1 MAEPALADLL
11 RADRA
16 HLVHP
21 NLPLGEGAEIVFAGG
36 QGVWLHDAAGRSYLD
51 ARSQLCC
58 VSLGSGHPRLV
69 RPIAEQAATL
79 AYCAIFYGFSHPQ
92 AIRAAERIAA
102 LTPGDLDHVFFTSGG
117 SEAIEAALSLARLYW
132 SRQGSGKL
140 TVVSRY
146 LGYHGNTAAAMSATG
161 MPMAGSDEIQHL
173 VPGHVHVDPPY
184 PYRMAAGLDPEAY
197 ARKAADDLAHTIER
211 EGPGTVAAFLAE
223 PVLGV
228 GGYIAPP
235 PGYWPR
241 VREVCDAYD
250 VLLVLDEVM
259 TGFLRTGRMFAC
271 EHWDV
276 VPDLLVLG
284 KGIDSSYVPC
294 GAVAFGSRVMDVVRG
309 APWSGFTSSAHP
321 LAMAAVNAAL
331 DAYAE
336 DGVAENVA
344 AVGALVRER
353 LAGELQRLPCI
364 GEVDGLGLMLG
375 LELVAD
381 RATRAALAPEV
392 VARIG
397 PAALERGLLTRGR
410 GSRMAFCP
418 PLVITPAEAEL
429 ALDRLHDALAA
440 AIR

>member
-1 MAEPALADLL
+1 
-11 RADRA
+11 
-16 HLVHP
+16 
-21 NLPLGEGAEIVFAGG
+21 
-36 QGVWLHDAAGRSYLD
+36 
-51 ARSQLCC
+51 
-58 VSLGSGHPRLV
+58 VSLGYGHPRLV
-69 RPIAEQAATL
+69 GAIAEQAATL

-92 AIRAAERIAA
+92 AIRAAERLAA

-117 SEAIEAALSLARLYW
+117 SEAIESALSLARLYW
-132 SRQGSGKL
+132 ARRGRAK
-140 TVVSRY
+140 TKVVSRY

-161 MPMAGSDEIQHL
+161 MPMAGSDEIQRL

-184 PYRMAAGLDPEAY
+184 PYRAAGELDPDAY
-197 ARKAADDLAHTIER
+197 ARRCADELAAAIER
-211 EGPGTVAAFLAE
+211 EGAGAVAAFVAE

-235 PGYWPR
+235 PAYWPL

-271 EHWDV
+271 EHWGL

-284 KGIDSSYVPC
+284 KGITSSYVPC

-309 APWSGFTSSAHP
+309 ALWSGFTSSAHP
-321 LAMAAVNAAL
+321 LATAAVNAAL

-336 DGVAENVA
+336 DGIAANVA
-344 AVGALVRER
+344 AVGELARAR
-353 LAGELQRLPCI
+353 LADELARTPAI

-375 LELVAD
+375 IELVAD
-381 RATRAALAPEV
+381 RATRAPLAPEV

-418 PLVITPAEAEL
+418 PLVTTPAEAEL
-429 ALDRLHDALAA
+429 ALDRLHDALRAA
-440 AIR
+440 LA